1 RSLNNRKMS
10 PRFDRDSPARFAVM
24 FLALFAIF
32 YYFNI
37 YFFGITTPGNHYNA
51 FLDQNLNYIRLLRR
65 VLLQSSAFIINQFG
79 FTTITNDY
87 QLLIAGN
94 GVIKLVYS
102 CLGLGVM
109 SFFSAFIIAY
119 PTTIRSKLISLVL
132 GNLCI
137 QLLNIVR
144 FVLLAIFW
152 DKKSRMI
159 LDHHT
164 IFNIAVYAIIA
175 ISLYFW
181 VRHGEKRIPE
191 NAEN

>member
-1 RSLNNRKMS
+1 MS

>member
-1 RSLNNRKMS
+1 MS
-10 PRFDRDSPARFAVM
+10 PNRFDRDSPARFVVV

-37 YFFGITTPGNHYNA
+37 YFFGITIPGNHYNA
-51 FLDQNLNYIRLLRR
+51 FLDENLNYIRLLRHA
-65 VLLQSSAFIINQFG
+65 LLQSSAYIINWFG

-87 QLLIAGN
+87 QLLVAGK

-109 SFFSAFIIAY
+109 SFFSAFVIAY
-119 PTTIRSKLISLVL
+119 PTTIKSKLIALIL

-137 QLLNIVR
+137 QLLNILR
-144 FVLLAIFW
+144 FVLLAIYW
-152 DKKSRMI
+152 DKKTVMI

-164 IFNIAVYAIIA
+164 IFNIAIYIIIA

-181 VRHGEKRIPE
+181 VREGEKRTPE

>member
-1 RSLNNRKMS
+1 MS
-10 PRFDRDSPARFAVM
+10 PRFDRDSPARFVVV
-24 FLALFAIF
+24 FLALFVIF
-32 YYFNI
+32 YYFNV

-51 FLDQNLNYIRLLRR
+51 FLDENLNYIRLLRHA
-65 VLLQSSAFIINQFG
+65 LLLTSAHVINWFG

-87 QLLIAGN
+87 QLLVAGN

-109 SFFSAFIIAY
+109 SFFSAFVIAY
-119 PTTIRSKLISLVL
+119 PTTIKSKLISLIL

-137 QLLNIVR
+137 QLLNVVR

-152 DKKSRMI
+152 DKKSGMI

-164 IFNIAVYAIIA
+164 IFNIAIYTIIA

-181 VRHGEKRIPE
+181 VRNGEKRTPE